1 MIAHFRPIRRQLRRG
16 KRSPFRVLFTKD
28 LKGLGSGADNRSV
41 STLAHTM
48 MTAARSADSG
58 LSGPGEL
65 DRYPYGE
72 ANGADRVGAPVWD
85 VADQDLGRMGRRAAG
100 SRGRGLHGQLVQQL
114 GQMIV
119 SGDLGADRPLVP
131 EEIGQRFEVSRTV
144 VRESLR
150 VLEAK
155 GLVSARPNVG
165 TRVRPVSDW
174 NLLDPDI
181 IEWRAFG
188 PQRDDQRRELNEL
201 RWTIEPLA
209 ARLAAGH
216 GREDVQQRLTDM
228 IEIMGHALGQGDPIT
243 FARADAE
250 FHSLLIQLAG
260 NRMLEHLSG
269 IVSAALQ
276 VSGGPSRAATV
287 RTRRPS
293 PTTVGSPTPLPRVT
307 ARARRPPCG
316 SCSPSTP
323 MSNVWSPRP
332 ASTDAFHGDSV
343 IGASVQAPGVR
354 CTARSGCAHRLF
366 LMCRRIAPDPPG
378 PGAIRR
384 HMRGP

>member
-1 MIAHFRPIRRQLRRG
+1 M
-16 KRSPFRVLFTKD
+16 LFTKD
-28 LKGLGSGADNRSV
+28 LKAVEGEADKGSV

-58 LSGPGEL
+58 LAGPGEL
-65 DRYPYGE
+65 DRYPYAE
-72 ANGADRVGAPVWD
+72 ASMADRVGAPVWES
-85 VADQDLGRMGRRAAG
+85 ADQELGRVGRRAAG

-188 PQRDDQRRELNEL
+188 PQRDDQRRELSEL

-216 GREDVQQRLTDM
+216 GREDVQQRLADM
-228 IEIMGHALGQGDPIT
+228 VEIMGHAMGQGDALT
-243 FARADAE
+243 FSRADAE

-276 VSGGPSRAATV
+276 VSGAPVTGCD
-287 RTRRPS
+287 RPNDVS
-293 PTTVGSPTPLPRVT
+293 L
-307 ARARRPPCG
+307 AH
-316 SCSPSTP
+316 
-323 MSNVWSPRP
+323 
-332 ASTDAFHGDSV
+332 HG
-343 IGASVQAPGVR
+343 
-354 CTARSGCAHRLF
+354 
-366 LMCRRIAPDPPG
+366 RIADALAAG
-378 PGAIRR
+378 DGTAAETA
-384 HMRGP
+384 MRQLLTVHPEVERVVPAPREH

>member
-1 MIAHFRPIRRQLRRG
+1 MKAHFFPIRRQLRRG
-16 KRSPFRVLFTKD
+16 ERSPFRVLFTKD
-28 LKGLGSGADNRSV
+28 LKGVGSDADKRSV

-58 LSGPGEL
+58 LAGPGEL
-65 DRYPYGE
+65 DRYPYAE
-72 ANGADRVGAPVWD
+72 APVTDRVGAPAWES
-85 VADQDLGRMGRRAAG
+85 ADPELGRMGRRAAG

-119 SGDLGADRPLVP
+119 AGGLGADRPLVP

-188 PQRDDQRRELNEL
+188 PQRDDQRRELCEL

-216 GREDVQQRLTDM
+216 GREDVQQRLADM
-228 IEIMGHALGQGDPIT
+228 AEIMGHSLSQGDTLT
-243 FARADAE
+243 FSRADAE
-250 FHSLLIQLAG
+250 FHALLLQVGG
-260 NRMLEHLSG
+260 NRMLEHLAG
-269 IVSAALQ
+269 IVAAALH
-276 VSGGPSRAATV
+276 VSGA
-287 RTRRPS
+287 
-293 PTTVGSPTPLPRVT
+293 PTGGCDRLTE
-307 ARARRPPCG
+307 
-316 SCSPSTP
+316 
-323 MSNVWSPRP
+323 
-332 ASTDAFHGDSV
+332 
-343 IGASVQAPGVR
+343 ASVG
-354 CTARSGCAHRLF
+354 HH
-366 LMCRRIAPDPPG
+366 RRI
-378 PGAIRR
+378 
-384 HMRGP
+384 

>member
-1 MIAHFRPIRRQLRRG
+1 M
-16 KRSPFRVLFTKD
+16 
-28 LKGLGSGADNRSV
+28 

-58 LSGPGEL
+58 LAGPGGL
-65 DRYPYGE
+65 DRYPYAE
-72 ANGADRVGAPVWD
+72 APAADRVGVSAWD
-85 VADQDLGRMGRRAAG
+85 AADPELGRVGRRAAG

-188 PQRDDQRRELNEL
+188 PQRDDQRRELGEL

-216 GREDVQQRLTDM
+216 GRDDVQQRLSDM
-228 IEIMGHALGQGDPIT
+228 VEIMGHAMGQGDALT
-243 FARADAE
+243 FSRADAE
-250 FHSLLIQLAG
+250 FHSLLIQVAG

-269 IVSAALQ
+269 IVSSALQ
-276 VSGGPSRAATV
+276 VSGGPVTGCERPNEASLVQHGRIVDALAAGDGTAAEAAV
-287 RTRRPS
+287 RQLLTIHPEVERVVPA
-293 PTTVGSPTPLPRVT
+293 PRE
-307 ARARRPPCG
+307 
-316 SCSPSTP
+316 
-323 MSNVWSPRP
+323 
-332 ASTDAFHGDSV
+332 H
-343 IGASVQAPGVR
+343 
-354 CTARSGCAHRLF
+354 
-366 LMCRRIAPDPPG
+366 
-378 PGAIRR
+378 
-384 HMRGP
+384 

>member
-1 MIAHFRPIRRQLRRG
+1 M
-16 KRSPFRVLFTKD
+16 
-28 LKGLGSGADNRSV
+28 

-58 LSGPGEL
+58 LAGPGEL
-65 DRYPYGE
+65 DRYPYAE
-72 ANGADRVGAPVWD
+72 ASLADRVGASVWES
-85 VADQDLGRMGRRAAG
+85 ADQELGRVGRRAAG

-188 PQRDDQRRELNEL
+188 PQRDDQRRELSEL

-216 GREDVQQRLTDM
+216 GREDVQQRLSDM
-228 IEIMGHALGQGDPIT
+228 VEIMGHAMGQGDALT
-243 FARADAE
+243 FSRADAE

-276 VSGGPSRAATV
+276 VSGAPVTGCD
-287 RTRRPS
+287 RPNDVS
-293 PTTVGSPTPLPRVT
+293 L
-307 ARARRPPCG
+307 AH
-316 SCSPSTP
+316 
-323 MSNVWSPRP
+323 
-332 ASTDAFHGDSV
+332 HG
-343 IGASVQAPGVR
+343 
-354 CTARSGCAHRLF
+354 
-366 LMCRRIAPDPPG
+366 RIADALAAG
-378 PGAIRR
+378 DGTAAETA
-384 HMRGP
+384 MRQLLTVHPEVERVVPAPREH

>member
-1 MIAHFRPIRRQLRRG
+1 M
-16 KRSPFRVLFTKD
+16 
-28 LKGLGSGADNRSV
+28 

-58 LSGPGEL
+58 LAGPGEL
-65 DRYPYGE
+65 DRYPF
-72 ANGADRVGAPVWD
+72 ADAPAVDRVGVPVWEG
-85 VADQDLGRMGRRAAG
+85 ADPELGRVGRRTAG

-188 PQRDDQRRELNEL
+188 PQRDDQRRELSEL

-216 GREDVQQRLTDM
+216 GRDDVQQRLGDM
-228 IEIMGHALGQGDPIT
+228 VEIMGHAMAQGDALT
-243 FARADAE
+243 YSRADTE
-250 FHSLLIQLAG
+250 FHALLIQVSG

-276 VSGGPSRAATV
+276 VSGGPVTGCDRPTEVSLAHHGRIVDALAAADGGAAEVAMRQLLTV
-287 RTRRPS
+287 HPEVERVVPA
-293 PTTVGSPTPLPRVT
+293 PRE
-307 ARARRPPCG
+307 
-316 SCSPSTP
+316 
-323 MSNVWSPRP
+323 
-332 ASTDAFHGDSV
+332 H
-343 IGASVQAPGVR
+343 
-354 CTARSGCAHRLF
+354 
-366 LMCRRIAPDPPG
+366 
-378 PGAIRR
+378 
-384 HMRGP
+384 

>member
-1 MIAHFRPIRRQLRRG
+1 M
-16 KRSPFRVLFTKD
+16 
-28 LKGLGSGADNRSV
+28 

-58 LSGPGEL
+58 LTGPGDL
-65 DRYPYGE
+65 DRYPYAE
-72 ANGADRVGAPVWD
+72 APVADRVAAPSWD
-85 VADQDLGRMGRRAAG
+85 GGDPELGRVGRRTAG

-188 PQRDDQRRELNEL
+188 PQRDNQRRELSEL

-216 GREDVQQRLTDM
+216 GREEVQQRLCDM
-228 IEIMGHALGQGDPIT
+228 VEIMSHAMAQGDVLT
-243 FARADAE
+243 YSRADTE
-250 FHSLLIQLAG
+250 FHAMLIQIAG

-276 VSGGPSRAATV
+276 VSGGPVTGCDRPNEAALAQHARIVDALGTGDATAAESAMRQLLTV
-287 RTRRPS
+287 HPEVERVVPA
-293 PTTVGSPTPLPRVT
+293 PRE
-307 ARARRPPCG
+307 
-316 SCSPSTP
+316 
-323 MSNVWSPRP
+323 
-332 ASTDAFHGDSV
+332 H
-343 IGASVQAPGVR
+343 
-354 CTARSGCAHRLF
+354 
-366 LMCRRIAPDPPG
+366 
-378 PGAIRR
+378 
-384 HMRGP
+384 

>member
-1 MIAHFRPIRRQLRRG
+1 M
-16 KRSPFRVLFTKD
+16 LFTKD
-28 LKGLGSGADNRSV
+28 LKAVRSDADKGCV

-48 MTAARSADSG
+48 MTAARPGDTG
-58 LSGPGEL
+58 LAGPGEL
-65 DRYPYGE
+65 DRYPY
-72 ANGADRVGAPVWD
+72 ANAANATGQERAERVSSVWESSDADIGRV
-85 VADQDLGRMGRRAAG
+85 GRRAAG
-100 SRGRGLHGQLVQQL
+100 NRGRGLHGQLVQQL

-181 IEWRAFG
+181 IEWRAYG
-188 PQRDDQRRELNEL
+188 PQRDDQRRELCEL

-216 GREDVQQRLTDM
+216 GREDIQQRLADM
-228 IEIMGHALGQGDPIT
+228 VEIMGHSAAQGDSMT

-250 FHSLLIQLAG
+250 FHTLLLQLAG
-260 NRMLEHLSG
+260 NRMLEHLAG
-269 IVSAALQ
+269 IVTSALH
-276 VSGGPSRAATV
+276 VSGGSGGCE
-287 RTRRPS
+287 RPVETS
-293 PTTVGSPTPLPRVT
+293 VG
-307 ARARRPPCG
+307 
-316 SCSPSTP
+316 
-323 MSNVWSPRP
+323 
-332 ASTDAFHGDSV
+332 
-343 IGASVQAPGVR
+343 Q
-354 CTARSGCAHRLF
+354 
-366 LMCRRIAPDPPG
+366 
-378 PGAIRR
+378 
-384 HMRGP
+384 HMRVVDAIGSGDATAAESAMRQLLAAHSDTAGQGAGAPVDHVVPAPREH

>member
-1 MIAHFRPIRRQLRRG
+1 
-16 KRSPFRVLFTKD
+16 
-28 LKGLGSGADNRSV
+28 
-41 STLAHTM
+41 M
-48 MTAARSADSG
+48 MTTARSADSG
-58 LSGPGEL
+58 LAGPGEL
-65 DRYPYGE
+65 DRYPYAE
-72 ANGADRVGAPVWD
+72 APMADRVAAPTWEGAD
-85 VADQDLGRMGRRAAG
+85 SDLGRVGRRAAG

-216 GREDVQQRLTDM
+216 GREDVQQRLVDLV
-228 IEIMGHALGQGDPIT
+228 EIMSHALAQGDALT
-243 FARADAE
+243 FSRADAE
-250 FHSLLIQLAG
+250 FHALLIQVAG
-260 NRMLEHLSG
+260 NRMLDHLSG
-269 IVSAALQ
+269 IVTSALQ
-276 VSGGPSRAATV
+276 VSGGPATGCE
-287 RTRRPS
+287 RP
-293 PTTVGSPTPLPRVT
+293 TE
-307 ARARRPPCG
+307 
-316 SCSPSTP
+316 
-323 MSNVWSPRP
+323 
-332 ASTDAFHGDSV
+332 
-343 IGASVQAPGVR
+343 ASVAQHARIVDGLGSGDGAVAEGAMRQLLTVHPEVERVVPAPR
-354 CTARSGCAHRLF
+354 EH
-366 LMCRRIAPDPPG
+366 
-378 PGAIRR
+378 
-384 HMRGP
+384 

>member
-1 MIAHFRPIRRQLRRG
+1 M
-16 KRSPFRVLFTKD
+16 LFTKD
-28 LKGLGSGADNRSV
+28 LKGRRSRADKGCV

-48 MTAARSADSG
+48 MTAARPADSG
-58 LSGPGEL
+58 LVGPGEL
-65 DRYPYGE
+65 DRYPYAE
-72 ANGADRVGAPVWD
+72 SPGADRVGPPSWEGSETE
-85 VADQDLGRMGRRAAG
+85 LGRVGRRAAG
-100 SRGRGLHGQLVQQL
+100 NRGRGLHGQLVQQL

-188 PQRDDQRRELNEL
+188 PQRDDQRRELTEL

-216 GREDVQQRLTDM
+216 GREDVQQRLADM
-228 IEIMGHALGQGDPIT
+228 VEIMGHALAQGDGIT
-243 FARADAE
+243 FSRADAE
-250 FHSLLIQLAG
+250 FHPCSSSSRATACWSTSPASS
-260 NRMLEHLSG
+260 RR
-269 IVSAALQ
+269 
-276 VSGGPSRAATV
+276 PSRSPAVRSRAVTV
-287 RTRRPS
+287 RTRRRSATTPGSSTPS
-293 PTTVGSPTPLPRVT
+293 PPATRRRRVRHAPTAHRPPGGGARR
-307 ARARRPPCG
+307 ARAR
-316 SCSPSTP
+316 
-323 MSNVWSPRP
+323 
-332 ASTDAFHGDSV
+332 ASTDRA
-343 IGASVQAPGVR
+343 
-354 CTARSGCAHRLF
+354 ARSRSTEAYAPRVAGS
-366 LMCRRIAPDPPG
+366 RRIPESG
-378 PGAIRR
+378 GTIVW
-384 HMRGP
+384 

>member
-1 MIAHFRPIRRQLRRG
+1 M
-16 KRSPFRVLFTKD
+16 LFTKD
-28 LKGLGSGADNRSV
+28 LKAVGGDADKGCV

-58 LSGPGEL
+58 LANPGEL
-65 DRYPYGE
+65 DRYPYAE
-72 ANGADRVGAPVWD
+72 APAADRVGAPAWEG
-85 VADQDLGRMGRRAAG
+85 ADPELGRVSRRAGG

-188 PQRDDQRRELNEL
+188 PQRDDQRRELSEL

-216 GREDVQQRLTDM
+216 GREDVQQRLSDM
-228 IEIMGHALGQGDPIT
+228 VEIMGHAMGQGDALT

-250 FHSLLIQLAG
+250 FHSVLIQIAG

-276 VSGGPSRAATV
+276 VSGGPATGCERPNETSLAHHGRIVDALAAGDGAAAETAMRQLLTV
-287 RTRRPS
+287 HPEVERVVPA
-293 PTTVGSPTPLPRVT
+293 PRE
-307 ARARRPPCG
+307 
-316 SCSPSTP
+316 
-323 MSNVWSPRP
+323 
-332 ASTDAFHGDSV
+332 H
-343 IGASVQAPGVR
+343 
-354 CTARSGCAHRLF
+354 
-366 LMCRRIAPDPPG
+366 
-378 PGAIRR
+378 
-384 HMRGP
+384 

>member
-1 MIAHFRPIRRQLRRG
+1 
-16 KRSPFRVLFTKD
+16 
-28 LKGLGSGADNRSV
+28 
-41 STLAHTM
+41 M
-48 MTAARSADSG
+48 MNPVRTTESG
-58 LSGPGEL
+58 LSGPGE
-65 DRYPYGE
+65 RERFSYAE
-72 ANGADRVGAPVWD
+72 APGADRVGPPSWGGGDAE
-85 VADQDLGRMGRRAAG
+85 LGRAVGRRPSG

-188 PQRDDQRRELNEL
+188 PQRDDQRRELSEL

-216 GREDVQQRLTDM
+216 GREDMQQRLADM
-228 IEIMGHALGQGDPIT
+228 VEIMSHALAQGDSIT
-243 FARADAE
+243 FSRADAE
-250 FHSLLIQLAG
+250 FHALLIQLAG

-269 IVSAALQ
+269 IVSGALQ
-276 VSGGPSRAATV
+276 VSGGPVTGCDC
-287 RTRRPS
+287 
-293 PTTVGSPTPLPRVT
+293 PTEISLVHH
-307 ARARRPPCG
+307 ARI
-316 SCSPSTP
+316 
-323 MSNVWSPRP
+323 
-332 ASTDAFHGDSV
+332 TDALAANDP
-343 IGASVQAPGVR
+343 QAAEAAMRQLLTVHPEVER
-354 CTARSGCAHRLF
+354 VVP
-366 LMCRRIAPDPPG
+366 AP
-378 PGAIRR
+378 RE
-384 HMRGP
+384 H

>member
-1 MIAHFRPIRRQLRRG
+1 
-16 KRSPFRVLFTKD
+16 
-28 LKGLGSGADNRSV
+28 
-41 STLAHTM
+41 
-48 MTAARSADSG
+48 MTPARSADG
-58 LSGPGEL
+58 AIHGPVDL
-65 DRYPYGE
+65 DRFSY
-72 ANGADRVGAPVWD
+72 ADRPTPPPPRWEGAESDLARVG
-85 VADQDLGRMGRRAAG
+85 RKTTS

-188 PQRDDQRRELNEL
+188 PQRDEQRRELFEL
-201 RWTIEPLA
+201 RWAIEPLA
-209 ARLAAGH
+209 SRLAAGH
-216 GREDVQQRLTDM
+216 GREDVQQRLAEL
-228 IEIMGHALGQGDPIT
+228 IEIMGHASAQADLGT

-250 FHSLLIQLAG
+250 LHGLILQLAG

-269 IVSAALQ
+269 IVACALQ
-276 VSGGPSRAATV
+276 VSGGPATSCE
-287 RTRRPS
+287 RPS
-293 PTTVGSPTPLPRVT
+293 ESSVGLHARLVDALGAGDGTAAESTMRAVLTVHPEIEPSVPAPRE
-307 ARARRPPCG
+307 
-316 SCSPSTP
+316 
-323 MSNVWSPRP
+323 
-332 ASTDAFHGDSV
+332 H
-343 IGASVQAPGVR
+343 
-354 CTARSGCAHRLF
+354 
-366 LMCRRIAPDPPG
+366 
-378 PGAIRR
+378 
-384 HMRGP
+384 

>member
-1 MIAHFRPIRRQLRRG
+1 M
-16 KRSPFRVLFTKD
+16 
-28 LKGLGSGADNRSV
+28 

-58 LSGPGEL
+58 LAGPGEL
-65 DRYPYGE
+65 DRYPYAE
-72 ANGADRVGAPVWD
+72 APMADRVVAPAWEGAD
-85 VADQDLGRMGRRAAG
+85 SDLGRMGRRAAG

-216 GREDVQQRLTDM
+216 GREDVQQRLVDLV
-228 IEIMGHALGQGDPIT
+228 EIMSHALAQGDALT
-243 FARADAE
+243 FSRADAE
-250 FHSLLIQLAG
+250 FHALLIQVAA

-276 VSGGPSRAATV
+276 VSGGPATGCE
-287 RTRRPS
+287 RP
-293 PTTVGSPTPLPRVT
+293 TE
-307 ARARRPPCG
+307 
-316 SCSPSTP
+316 
-323 MSNVWSPRP
+323 
-332 ASTDAFHGDSV
+332 
-343 IGASVQAPGVR
+343 ASVAQHARIVDGLGSGDGAVAEGAMRQLLVVQPEVERVVPAPR
-354 CTARSGCAHRLF
+354 EH
-366 LMCRRIAPDPPG
+366 
-378 PGAIRR
+378 
-384 HMRGP
+384 

>member
-1 MIAHFRPIRRQLRRG
+1 
-16 KRSPFRVLFTKD
+16 
-28 LKGLGSGADNRSV
+28 
-41 STLAHTM
+41 M
-48 MTAARSADSG
+48 MTAARTTDSS
-58 LSGPGEL
+58 LTGPGETT
-65 DRYPYGE
+65 RYPRTE
-72 ANGADRVGAPVWD
+72 AAGAPRAGASVPSWD
-85 VADQDLGRMGRRAAG
+85 GGEPDTAARVGRRAAG

-188 PQRDDQRRELNEL
+188 PQRESQRRELCEL

-209 ARLAAGH
+209 ARLAVGH
-216 GREDVQQRLTDM
+216 GRDDIQQRLADM
-228 IEIMGHALGQGDPIT
+228 VEIMGHALAQGDQLT
-243 FARADAE
+243 FSRADAE
-250 FHSLLIQLAG
+250 FHAVLLQAAG

-269 IVSAALQ
+269 IVASALH
-276 VSGGPSRAATV
+276 VSGGPVTGCE
-287 RTRRPS
+287 RPTES
-293 PTTVGSPTPLPRVT
+293 SVALHQRIVEAVGT
-307 ARARRPPCG
+307 
-316 SCSPSTP
+316 
-323 MSNVWSPRP
+323 
-332 ASTDAFHGDSV
+332 GD
-343 IGASVQAPGVR
+343 
-354 CTARSGCAHRLF
+354 
-366 LMCRRIAPDPPG
+366 G
-378 PGAIRR
+378 PGAEAA
-384 HMRGP
+384 MRKLLAVRPEQAQPSQPSADHVVPAPREH

>member
-1 MIAHFRPIRRQLRRG
+1 M
-16 KRSPFRVLFTKD
+16 
-28 LKGLGSGADNRSV
+28 

-58 LSGPGEL
+58 LAGPGEL
-65 DRYPYGE
+65 DRYPYAE
-72 ANGADRVGAPVWD
+72 APVAERVGAPVWD
-85 VADQDLGRMGRRAAG
+85 GADPELGRVGRRAAG

-188 PQRDDQRRELNEL
+188 PQRDDQRRELSEL

-216 GREDVQQRLTDM
+216 GRDDVQQRLADM
-228 IEIMGHALGQGDPIT
+228 VEIMGHAMGQGDVLT
-243 FARADAE
+243 FSRADAE
-250 FHSLLIQLAG
+250 FHNLLIQVAG

-276 VSGGPSRAATV
+276 VSGGPVTGCDRPNETSLVQHSRIVDALATGDGAAAETAMRQLLTV
-287 RTRRPS
+287 HPEVERVVPA
-293 PTTVGSPTPLPRVT
+293 PRE
-307 ARARRPPCG
+307 
-316 SCSPSTP
+316 
-323 MSNVWSPRP
+323 
-332 ASTDAFHGDSV
+332 H
-343 IGASVQAPGVR
+343 
-354 CTARSGCAHRLF
+354 
-366 LMCRRIAPDPPG
+366 
-378 PGAIRR
+378 
-384 HMRGP
+384 

>member
-1 MIAHFRPIRRQLRRG
+1 M
-16 KRSPFRVLFTKD
+16 
-28 LKGLGSGADNRSV
+28 

-48 MTAARSADSG
+48 MTAARSAESG
-58 LSGPGEL
+58 LAEPGEL
-65 DRYPYGE
+65 DRYPFAE
-72 ANGADRVGAPVWD
+72 APAADRVAAPVWD
-85 VADQDLGRMGRRAAG
+85 GADTDLGRVGRRTTS

-188 PQRDDQRRELNEL
+188 PQRDDQRRELTEL

-216 GREDVQQRLTDM
+216 GRADVQQRLTDM
-228 IEIMGHALGQGDPIT
+228 VGIMGHSLAQGDAIT

-250 FHSLLIQLAG
+250 YHSLLIQLAG

-276 VSGGPSRAATV
+276 VSGGPVTGCDRPTEASLDHHARIADALASGDGHAAEAAMRQLLTV
-287 RTRRPS
+287 Q
-293 PTTVGSPTPLPRVT
+293 
-307 ARARRPPCG
+307 
-316 SCSPSTP
+316 
-323 MSNVWSPRP
+323 
-332 ASTDAFHGDSV
+332 TDA
-343 IGASVQAPGVR
+343 GVV
-354 CTARSGCAHRLF
+354 
-366 LMCRRIAPDPPG
+366 PG
-378 PGAIRR
+378 PRE
-384 HMRGP
+384 H

>member
-1 MIAHFRPIRRQLRRG
+1 MLFSKVLKARIGIA
-16 KRSPFRVLFTKD
+16 D
-28 LKGLGSGADNRSV
+28 KGCV
-41 STLAHTM
+41 STLAHSM

-58 LSGPGEL
+58 VAGSGEL
-65 DRYPYGE
+65 DRYSYPDTG
-72 ANGADRVGAPVWD
+72 AADRPGLSSWEGVEPD
-85 VADQDLGRMGRRAAG
+85 MGRVGRRAGG

-165 TRVRPVSDW
+165 TRVRPVADW

-188 PQRDDQRRELNEL
+188 PQRDDQRRELLEL

-216 GREDVQQRLTDM
+216 GRDDVQQRLADM
-228 IEIMGHALGQGDPIT
+228 AEIMAHAAAQNDALT
-243 FARADAE
+243 FARADVE
-250 FHSLLIQLAG
+250 FHTLLLQIAG
-260 NRMLEHLSG
+260 NKMLEHLSG
-269 IVSAALQ
+269 IVSSALH
-276 VSGGPSRAATV
+276 VSGGSVTGCERPGDTSVGLHQRIVEALAEGDGGTAEAAMRQLLTVPADEPSGAADSHV
-287 RTRRPS
+287 VPA
-293 PTTVGSPTPLPRVT
+293 PRE
-307 ARARRPPCG
+307 
-316 SCSPSTP
+316 
-323 MSNVWSPRP
+323 
-332 ASTDAFHGDSV
+332 H
-343 IGASVQAPGVR
+343 
-354 CTARSGCAHRLF
+354 
-366 LMCRRIAPDPPG
+366 
-378 PGAIRR
+378 
-384 HMRGP
+384 

>member
-1 MIAHFRPIRRQLRRG
+1 VRG
-16 KRSPFRVLFTKD
+16 ERSPFRVLFTKD
-28 LKGLGSGADNRSV
+28 LKAVQKDAEEGSV

-48 MTAARSADSG
+48 MTTARSSDSG
-58 LSGPGEL
+58 YVGPGEL
-65 DRYPYGE
+65 DSYPYAQPPGS
-72 ANGADRVGAPVWD
+72 DRVSGAPGWEGTEPE
-85 VADQDLGRMGRRAAG
+85 LGRVGRRPTG

-131 EEIGQRFEVSRTV
+131 EEIGHRFEVSRTV

-188 PQRDDQRRELNEL
+188 PQRDDQRRELSEL

-216 GREDVQQRLTDM
+216 GREDVQQRLGDM
-228 IEIMGHALGQGDPIT
+228 VEIMGHALGQADTIT
-243 FARADAE
+243 FSRADAE
-250 FHSLLIQLAG
+250 FHSLLIQVAG

-276 VSGGPSRAATV
+276 VSGGPVTGCDRPTEAAL
-287 RTRRPS
+287 
-293 PTTVGSPTPLPRVT
+293 GLH
-307 ARARRPPCG
+307 A
-316 SCSPSTP
+316 
-323 MSNVWSPRP
+323 
-332 ASTDAFHGDSV
+332 
-343 IGASVQAPGVR
+343 
-354 CTARSGCAHRLF
+354 
-366 LMCRRIAPDPPG
+366 RIAEALAAND
-378 PGAIRR
+378 GAAAEAA
-384 HMRGP
+384 MRQLLTVHPEVERVVPAPREH

>member
-1 MIAHFRPIRRQLRRG
+1 M
-16 KRSPFRVLFTKD
+16 
-28 LKGLGSGADNRSV
+28 

-58 LSGPGEL
+58 LAGPGEL
-65 DRYPYGE
+65 DRYPYAE
-72 ANGADRVGAPVWD
+72 APVADRVGAPHWD
-85 VADQDLGRMGRRAAG
+85 TGEPELGRVGRRAAG

-188 PQRDDQRRELNEL
+188 PQRDDQRRELSEL

-216 GREDVQQRLTDM
+216 GREEVQQRLCDM
-228 IEIMGHALGQGDPIT
+228 VEIMSHAMAQGDVLT
-243 FARADAE
+243 YSRADTE
-250 FHSLLIQLAG
+250 FHALLIQIAG

-276 VSGGPSRAATV
+276 VSGGP
-287 RTRRPS
+287 
-293 PTTVGSPTPLPRVT
+293 VT
-307 ARARRPPCG
+307 ACDRPNEASLAQHARIVDALGTGDGTAAETAMRQLLTVHPEVERVVPA
-316 SCSPSTP
+316 
-323 MSNVWSPRP
+323 PRE
-332 ASTDAFHGDSV
+332 H
-343 IGASVQAPGVR
+343 
-354 CTARSGCAHRLF
+354 
-366 LMCRRIAPDPPG
+366 
-378 PGAIRR
+378 
-384 HMRGP
+384 

>member
-1 MIAHFRPIRRQLRRG
+1 YP
-16 KRSPFRVLFTKD
+16 
-28 LKGLGSGADNRSV
+28 
-41 STLAHTM
+41 
-48 MTAARSADSG
+48 SAE
-58 LSGPGEL
+58 GPGAE
-65 DRYPYGE
+65 
-72 ANGADRVGAPVWD
+72 RVGASAWEG
-85 VADQDLGRMGRRAAG
+85 ADPELGRVGRRAAG

-188 PQRDDQRRELNEL
+188 PQRDDQRRELSEL

-216 GREDVQQRLTDM
+216 GREEVQQRLGDM
-228 IEIMGHALGQGDPIT
+228 VEIMGHAMAQGDSLT
-243 FARADAE
+243 FSRADAE
-250 FHSLLIQLAG
+250 FHSLLIQVSG

-276 VSGGPSRAATV
+276 VSGGPVTGCDRPNETSLTHHGRIVDALAEADGAAAEAAMRQLLAV
-287 RTRRPS
+287 HPEVERVVPA
-293 PTTVGSPTPLPRVT
+293 PRE
-307 ARARRPPCG
+307 
-316 SCSPSTP
+316 
-323 MSNVWSPRP
+323 
-332 ASTDAFHGDSV
+332 H
-343 IGASVQAPGVR
+343 
-354 CTARSGCAHRLF
+354 
-366 LMCRRIAPDPPG
+366 
-378 PGAIRR
+378 
-384 HMRGP
+384 

>member
-1 MIAHFRPIRRQLRRG
+1 
-16 KRSPFRVLFTKD
+16 
-28 LKGLGSGADNRSV
+28 
-41 STLAHTM
+41 M
-48 MTAARSADSG
+48 MTAARSAESG
-58 LSGPGEL
+58 MSGPGEL
-65 DRYPYGE
+65 DRYPYADAPAGDRGTPNWDGVE
-72 ANGADRVGAPVWD
+72 AEMGRV
-85 VADQDLGRMGRRAAG
+85 GRRAGG

-188 PQRDDQRRELNEL
+188 PHREDQRRELCEL

-216 GREDVQQRLTDM
+216 GREDIQQRLVDM
-228 IEIMGHALGQGDPIT
+228 TEIMGHAVAQGDTLT
-243 FARADAE
+243 FSRADAE
-250 FHSLLIQLAG
+250 FHALLLQVTG

-269 IVSAALQ
+269 IVSSALQ
-276 VSGGPSRAATV
+276 VSGGPVTGCDRPTETAVGLHTAIVEALASGDGSGAETAMRQLLTV
-287 RTRRPS
+287 HPEVDHVVPS
-293 PTTVGSPTPLPRVT
+293 PRE
-307 ARARRPPCG
+307 
-316 SCSPSTP
+316 
-323 MSNVWSPRP
+323 
-332 ASTDAFHGDSV
+332 H
-343 IGASVQAPGVR
+343 
-354 CTARSGCAHRLF
+354 
-366 LMCRRIAPDPPG
+366 
-378 PGAIRR
+378 
-384 HMRGP
+384 

>member
-1 MIAHFRPIRRQLRRG
+1 
-16 KRSPFRVLFTKD
+16 VLFTKD
-28 LKGLGSGADNRSV
+28 LKGVGGNADKGSV

-58 LSGPGEL
+58 LVGPGEL
-65 DRYPYGE
+65 DRYPYAE
-72 ANGADRVGAPVWD
+72 VPVTDRVGTPAWEG
-85 VADQDLGRMGRRAAG
+85 ADPELGRVGRRAAG

-188 PQRDDQRRELNEL
+188 PQRDDQRRELSEL

-216 GREDVQQRLTDM
+216 GREDVQQRLCDM
-228 IEIMGHALGQGDPIT
+228 VEIMSHAMAQGDALT
-243 FARADAE
+243 FSRADAE
-250 FHSLLIQLAG
+250 FHSLLIQMAG

-269 IVSAALQ
+269 IVSSALQ
-276 VSGGPSRAATV
+276 VSGGPVAGCERPNETSLAQHARIVDALGTGDGTAAESAMRQLLTV
-287 RTRRPS
+287 HPEVERVVPA
-293 PTTVGSPTPLPRVT
+293 PRE
-307 ARARRPPCG
+307 
-316 SCSPSTP
+316 
-323 MSNVWSPRP
+323 
-332 ASTDAFHGDSV
+332 H
-343 IGASVQAPGVR
+343 
-354 CTARSGCAHRLF
+354 
-366 LMCRRIAPDPPG
+366 
-378 PGAIRR
+378 
-384 HMRGP
+384 

>member
-1 MIAHFRPIRRQLRRG
+1 M
-16 KRSPFRVLFTKD
+16 LFTKD
-28 LKGLGSGADNRSV
+28 LKGLGSQADKGCV

-48 MTAARSADSG
+48 MTSARPTESG
-58 LSGPGEL
+58 LAGPGEL
-65 DRYPYGE
+65 DRYGFAEPPVS
-72 ANGADRVGAPVWD
+72 DRVGPPSWD
-85 VADQDLGRMGRRAAG
+85 GSDGELGRVGRRATG

-188 PQRDDQRRELNEL
+188 PQREDQRRELSEL

-216 GREDVQQRLTDM
+216 GREDVQQRLGDM
-228 IEIMGHALGQGDPIT
+228 VEIMGHALAQGDGLT
-243 FARADAE
+243 FSRADAE

-276 VSGGPSRAATV
+276 VSGGPATGCD
-287 RTRRPS
+287 RP
-293 PTTVGSPTPLPRVT
+293 TE
-307 ARARRPPCG
+307 
-316 SCSPSTP
+316 
-323 MSNVWSPRP
+323 
-332 ASTDAFHGDSV
+332 ASL
-343 IGASVQAPGVR
+343 
-354 CTARSGCAHRLF
+354 AHHA
-366 LMCRRIAPDPPG
+366 RIADALASG
-378 PGAIRR
+378 DA
-384 HMRGP
+384 HAAESAMRQLLTVHPEVERVVPAPREH

>member
-1 MIAHFRPIRRQLRRG
+1 M
-16 KRSPFRVLFTKD
+16 
-28 LKGLGSGADNRSV
+28 
-41 STLAHTM
+41 STLAHPT
-48 MTAARSADSG
+48 MTAARPTDAV
-58 LSGPGEL
+58 GPAEL
-65 DRYPYGE
+65 DRFSY
-72 ANGADRVGAPVWD
+72 ADRPAPPAPRWEGGESDLSRVG
-85 VADQDLGRMGRRAAG
+85 RKTTS

-188 PQRDDQRRELNEL
+188 PQRDEQRRELFEL
-201 RWTIEPLA
+201 RWAIEPLA

-216 GREDVQQRLTDM
+216 GREDVQQRLAELV
-228 IEIMGHALGQGDPIT
+228 EIMGHAGAQGDLVS
-243 FARADAE
+243 FGRADTE
-250 FHSLLIQLAG
+250 LHILVLQMAG

-269 IVSAALQ
+269 IISSSLQ
-276 VSGGPSRAATV
+276 VSGGQALSCE
-287 RTRRPS
+287 RPS
-293 PTTVGSPTPLPRVT
+293 DSSVSLHSRLVDALGTGDGT
-307 ARARRPPCG
+307 AAE
-316 SCSPSTP
+316 
-323 MSNVWSPRP
+323 
-332 ASTDAFHGDSV
+332 
-343 IGASVQAPGVR
+343 ASVRALLTVHPEVELSVPAPR
-354 CTARSGCAHRLF
+354 EH
-366 LMCRRIAPDPPG
+366 
-378 PGAIRR
+378 
-384 HMRGP
+384 

>member
-1 MIAHFRPIRRQLRRG
+1 M
-16 KRSPFRVLFTKD
+16 LFTKD
-28 LKGLGSGADNRSV
+28 LKAVEGEADKGSV

-58 LSGPGEL
+58 LAGPGEL
-65 DRYPYGE
+65 DRYPYAE
-72 ANGADRVGAPVWD
+72 ASMADRVGAPVWEG
-85 VADQDLGRMGRRAAG
+85 ADQELGRVGRRAAG

-188 PQRDDQRRELNEL
+188 PQRDDQRRELSEL

-216 GREDVQQRLTDM
+216 GREDVQQRLSDM
-228 IEIMGHALGQGDPIT
+228 VEIMGHAMGQGDALT
-243 FARADAE
+243 FSRADAE

-276 VSGGPSRAATV
+276 VSGAPVTGCD
-287 RTRRPS
+287 RPNDVS
-293 PTTVGSPTPLPRVT
+293 L
-307 ARARRPPCG
+307 AH
-316 SCSPSTP
+316 
-323 MSNVWSPRP
+323 
-332 ASTDAFHGDSV
+332 HG
-343 IGASVQAPGVR
+343 
-354 CTARSGCAHRLF
+354 
-366 LMCRRIAPDPPG
+366 RIADALAAG
-378 PGAIRR
+378 DGTAAETA
-384 HMRGP
+384 MRQLLTVHPEVERVVPAPREH

>member
-1 MIAHFRPIRRQLRRG
+1 M
-16 KRSPFRVLFTKD
+16 LFTKD
-28 LKGLGSGADNRSV
+28 LKGVGGGADKGSV

-58 LSGPGEL
+58 LAGPGDL
-65 DRYPYGE
+65 DRYSYAE
-72 ANGADRVGAPVWD
+72 APAAGRVGASVWD
-85 VADQDLGRMGRRAAG
+85 GSDPELGRVGRRAAG

-181 IEWRAFG
+181 IEWRAYG
-188 PQRDDQRRELNEL
+188 PQRDDQRRELSEL

-216 GREDVQQRLTDM
+216 GREDVQQRLGDM
-228 IEIMGHALGQGDPIT
+228 VEIMGHAMSQGDALT
-243 FARADAE
+243 FSRADAE
-250 FHSLLIQLAG
+250 FHALLIQLAG

-276 VSGGPSRAATV
+276 VSGNPVTGCDRPNETSLAHHGRIVDALATGDAAAAEAAMRQLLTV
-287 RTRRPS
+287 HPEVERVVPA
-293 PTTVGSPTPLPRVT
+293 PRE
-307 ARARRPPCG
+307 
-316 SCSPSTP
+316 
-323 MSNVWSPRP
+323 
-332 ASTDAFHGDSV
+332 H
-343 IGASVQAPGVR
+343 
-354 CTARSGCAHRLF
+354 
-366 LMCRRIAPDPPG
+366 
-378 PGAIRR
+378 
-384 HMRGP
+384 

>member
-1 MIAHFRPIRRQLRRG
+1 M
-16 KRSPFRVLFTKD
+16 LFSKD
-28 LKGLGSGADNRSV
+28 LKGWLSGADKGCV

-58 LSGPGEL
+58 LAGSGEI
-65 DRYPYGE
+65 DRYPYTEAPPGE
-72 ANGADRVGAPVWD
+72 RAALRSWGGTDSELGRVG
-85 VADQDLGRMGRRAAG
+85 RRGAA

-188 PQRDDQRRELNEL
+188 PQREDQRRELDDL

-216 GREDVQQRLTDM
+216 GREDIQQRLSDM
-228 IEIMGHALGQGDPIT
+228 IEIMGHAMGQGDAIT
-243 FARADAE
+243 FSRADAE
-250 FHSLLIQLAG
+250 FHSLLIQAAG

-269 IVSAALQ
+269 IVSAALH
-276 VSGGPSRAATV
+276 VSGGP
-287 RTRRPS
+287 
-293 PTTVGSPTPLPRVT
+293 VT
-307 ARARRPPCG
+307 GCD
-316 SCSPSTP
+316 
-323 MSNVWSPRP
+323 RP
-332 ASTDAFHGDSV
+332 AESS
-343 IGASVQAPGVR
+343 IGHHA
-354 CTARSGCAHRLF
+354 
-366 LMCRRIAPDPPG
+366 RIAEALASGD
-378 PGAIRR
+378 GAGAETA
-384 HMRGP
+384 MRQLLVGHQERVVPAPREH

>member
-1 MIAHFRPIRRQLRRG
+1 M
-16 KRSPFRVLFTKD
+16 
-28 LKGLGSGADNRSV
+28 

-48 MTAARSADSG
+48 MTTARSADSG
-58 LSGPGEL
+58 LAGPGDL
-65 DRYPYGE
+65 DRYPYSEPAG
-72 ANGADRVGAPVWD
+72 DRAPLRSWGGSESE
-85 VADQDLGRMGRRAAG
+85 LGRTGRRGSA

-188 PQRDDQRRELNEL
+188 PQRDDQRRELAEL

-216 GREDVQQRLTDM
+216 GREDVQQRLGDM
-228 IEIMGHALGQGDPIT
+228 VEIMGHALGQGDAVT
-243 FARADAE
+243 FSRADAE
-250 FHSLLIQLAG
+250 FHALLIQAAG
-260 NRMLEHLSG
+260 NRMLDHLSG
-269 IVSAALQ
+269 IVSSALH
-276 VSGGPSRAATV
+276 VSGSPVTGCD
-287 RTRRPS
+287 RPS
-293 PTTVGSPTPLPRVT
+293 E
-307 ARARRPPCG
+307 
-316 SCSPSTP
+316 
-323 MSNVWSPRP
+323 
-332 ASTDAFHGDSV
+332 
-343 IGASVQAPGVR
+343 ASVGQHA
-354 CTARSGCAHRLF
+354 
-366 LMCRRIAPDPPG
+366 RIADALAAG
-378 PGAIRR
+378 DEAGAESA
-384 HMRGP
+384 MRQLLVVVHPEVERVVPAPREH

>member
-1 MIAHFRPIRRQLRRG
+1 M
-16 KRSPFRVLFTKD
+16 
-28 LKGLGSGADNRSV
+28 

-48 MTAARSADSG
+48 MTAARHADTG
-58 LSGPGEL
+58 LAGPGEL
-65 DRYPYGE
+65 DRYTYAE
-72 ANGADRVGAPVWD
+72 ASGTDRVGAPHWD
-85 VADQDLGRMGRRAAG
+85 GADVELSRVGRRAAG

-188 PQRDDQRRELNEL
+188 PQREDQRRELNEL

-216 GREDVQQRLTDM
+216 GRQDVQQRLADM
-228 IEIMGHALGQGDPIT
+228 VEIMGHALAQGDAIT
-243 FARADAE
+243 FARADNE
-250 FHSLLIQLAG
+250 FHALLIQVAG

-269 IVSAALQ
+269 IVSSALQ
-276 VSGGPSRAATV
+276 VSGSPVTSCD
-287 RTRRPS
+287 RPS
-293 PTTVGSPTPLPRVT
+293 ETSVAHHARIVEALATGDAVGAENAMRQLLTVHPEVERVVPAPRE
-307 ARARRPPCG
+307 
-316 SCSPSTP
+316 
-323 MSNVWSPRP
+323 
-332 ASTDAFHGDSV
+332 H
-343 IGASVQAPGVR
+343 
-354 CTARSGCAHRLF
+354 
-366 LMCRRIAPDPPG
+366 
-378 PGAIRR
+378 
-384 HMRGP
+384 

>member
-1 MIAHFRPIRRQLRRG
+1 M
-16 KRSPFRVLFTKD
+16 LFTKD
-28 LKGLGSGADNRSV
+28 LKALGDDADKGSV
-41 STLAHTM
+41 TTLAHSM
-48 MTAARSADSG
+48 MNAARSTDSG
-58 LSGPGEL
+58 LAGPGEL
-65 DRYPYGE
+65 DRYPYAEVPGPE
-72 ANGADRVGAPVWD
+72 RSAASWEGGDS
-85 VADQDLGRMGRRAAG
+85 DLGRAVRRP
-100 SRGRGLHGQLVQQL
+100 SSNRGRGLHGQLVQQL

-188 PQRDDQRRELNEL
+188 PQREDQRRELGEL

-216 GREDVQQRLTDM
+216 GREDAQQRLADM
-228 IEIMGHALGQGDPIT
+228 VEIMGHALGQGDLMT
-243 FARADAE
+243 FSRADAE
-250 FHSLLIQLAG
+250 FHGLLIQLAG

-276 VSGGPSRAATV
+276 VSGGPATGCDRPNETSLAHHARIIDTLTEGDGAAAEHAMRQLLTAHPEV
-287 RTRRPS
+287 E
-293 PTTVGSPTPLPRVT
+293 RV
-307 ARARRPPCG
+307 
-316 SCSPSTP
+316 
-323 MSNVWSPRP
+323 V
-332 ASTDAFHGDSV
+332 
-343 IGASVQAPGVR
+343 
-354 CTARSGCAHRLF
+354 
-366 LMCRRIAPDPPG
+366 PG
-378 PGAIRR
+378 PREQ
-384 HMRGP
+384 H